1 MLTAFFLSAVNACK
15 PLSAFWTPLATYPH
29 HCIDEGL
36 YMMSFGI
43 ITVFL
48 DFFLLFLPIPIVW
61 GLQLPRKQRIAVCCL
76 FFIGFIVCIAGII
89 QIYYVDRALV
99 KSYDETWEG
108 WPLWVA
114 SAVEVDLGILC
125 VSVPAIRPLLAIYI
139 PRLLESSRPPLRDIK
154 EIDPSSDVSGL
165 TPSPP
170 NSRKDSEKQATSYF
184 SPAHGNKENADLE
197 RGGSRHTEEQ
207 EINFGMHSS

>member
-1 MLTAFFLSAVNACK
+1 
-15 PLSAFWTPLATYPH
+15 
-29 HCIDEGL
+29 
-36 YMMSFGI
+36 MMSFGI

-76 FFIGFIVCIAGII
+76 FFTGFIVCIAGII
-89 QIYYVDRALV
+89 QIYYVHRALV
-99 KSYDETWEG
+99 ASYDETWEG
-108 WPLWVA
+108 WPLWIA

-125 VSVPAIRPLLAIYI
+125 VSVPAIRPLLAIYM
-139 PRLLESSRPPLRDIK
+139 PRLLESSRPPVRGIK
-154 EIDPSSDVSGL
+154 EIDPNSEMSDL

-170 NSRKDSEKQATSYF
+170 NSKKDPEKQASSYF
-184 SPAHGNKENADLE
+184 SSAFAGKADTDLE

-207 EINFGMHSS
+207 EIDFGMHSS